1 MANVFPLLCWKLKHC
16 LLSGDLVWANTTASK
31 TCWVGSVWA
40 GWLCSVDL
48 ACLAAFCL
56 GLVISFVFTKEKE
69 NKKPPVL
76 KEDPIAFCL
85 TKVFGC
91 ASFLAEAVGS
101 NHDQQLW
108 WLTVI
113 NLQVRM
119 GELGQKEW
127 CRQAGMKESTW
138 SGIQN
143 PNRSAFAS
151 GSSKL
156 VGVLFWRW
164 LQAKSG
170 CKYKIAQLWLQEH
183 SAALRTRR
191 SSPAV
196 EALSIICWLCTAGGC
211 LQGSSGGSW
220 LALRWQHL

>member
-1 MANVFPLLCWKLKHC
+1 MLFQWLMCFHCCAESWNIACYQGTWSGQIQLPVKH
-16 LLSGDLVWANTTASK
+16 
-31 TCWVGSVWA
+31 A
-40 GWLCSVDL
+40 GWGVSGLGGCALDL

-127 CRQAGMKESTW
+127 CRQGWRKALGMESKTRIVLPLHLDLL
-138 SGIQN
+138 SL
-143 PNRSAFAS
+143 
-151 GSSKL
+151 L
-156 VGVLFWRW
+156 VCYFGD
-164 LQAKSG
+164 G
-170 CKYKIAQLWLQEH
+170 CKPSLGASTRLHNCDCKSTVLPWEQGSLYQPWKLSPSIVGFVQLEGAYRKAQ
-183 SAALRTRR
+183 
-191 SSPAV
+191 V
-196 EALSIICWLCTAGGC
+196 EADLP
-211 LQGSSGGSW
+211 
-220 LALRWQHL
+220 